1 MPDFSKILHIAL
13 LILVVITSFNLII
26 FVHELGHF
34 LAAKWRGL
42 QVDRF
47 QIWFGKPIWKK
58 EIGGVQYGLGWIPAG
73 GFVALPQMAPMEA
86 IEGSNSDDRHLPAI
100 KPIDKIIVAFAG
112 PLFSILLA
120 LLAACVVTAIGKPAD
135 FIPSQ
140 IVGFIEKDS
149 PAEKAGIRI
158 GDKIVAVN
166 GKPVS
171 GFRGHLDSI
180 FERII
185 LSKGKE
191 IAFTVERK
199 GEPAPLTLTSAF
211 KIEDTK
217 WFQRRALR
225 RVGIGPEPDY
235 LVAGTVYEGS
245 PAARA
250 GLKPEDKLLSI
261 DGKKFHFADEAV
273 DLIKG
278 AGDRPFV
285 IEYEREGKAD
295 KLTVTAEHPVA
306 PADLTK
312 NLMVGIG
319 PVGIPYRDST
329 IINPSPFKQVGDS
342 LEMMWTTISSVASK
356 DSSIGIDQLN
366 GPVGIAKV
374 KYAMLEMD
382 HPFNR
387 LLAFFVIFNVN
398 LAVLNMMPF
407 PVLDGGHIVL
417 ALMES
422 VARRPVRAK
431 FLEYVQLAFAL
442 MLMGMMLYVTS
453 KDIGDGFG
461 HDDDQEVKVV
471 FKQP

>member
-1 MPDFSKILHIAL
+1 MPDFPKILHVVL
-13 LILVVITSFNLII
+13 LILVVILSFNLII

-58 EIGGVQYGLGWIPAG
+58 ELGGVQYGLGWIPAG

-86 IEGSNSDDRHLPAI
+86 IEGSNSEGRQLPPI

-112 PLFSILLA
+112 PFFSISLA

-135 FIPSQ
+135 VVPSQ
-140 IVGFIEKDS
+140 FVGSVLKDS
-149 PAEKAGIRI
+149 PAEQAGIRV
-158 GDKIVAVN
+158 GDKIIAVN
-166 GKPVS
+166 GEPVN
-171 GFRGHLDSI
+171 GFTGHLDSI

-185 LSKGKE
+185 LSKGKD
-191 IAFTVERK
+191 ITFTVERK
-199 GEPAPLTLTSAF
+199 GESAPLTLTSTF
-211 KIEDTK
+211 KIEETK

-225 RVGIGPEPDY
+225 RVGIGPE
-235 LVAGTVYEGS
+235 VEHMEIGEVSEGS

-250 GLKPEDKLLSI
+250 GLQAGDRLLQI
-261 DGKKFHFADEAV
+261 DGNNIFNADEFLRLVKA
-273 DLIKG
+273 
-278 AGDRPFV
+278 AETRPFV
-285 IEYEREGKAD
+285 IDYERDGKPA
-295 KLTVTAEHPVA
+295 KVTLQAEVPVS
-306 PADLTK
+306 PDGK
-312 NLMVGIG
+312 PPMVGIL
-319 PVGIPYRDST
+319 PDEVSFVDSRM
-329 IINPSPFKQVGDS
+329 IHPSAFKQVGDS
-342 LEMMWTTISSVASK
+342 LNMMWMTISSVVSK
-356 DSSIGIDQLN
+356 DSSIGIDHLS

-387 LLAFFVIFNVN
+387 LLAFFVLFNVN

-422 VARRPVRAK
+422 VARRPVKAK
-431 FLEYVQLAFAL
+431 FLEYLQMGFA
-442 MLMGMMLYVTS
+442 MLLIGVMLYVTS

-461 HDDDQEVKVV
+461 RGADPAQKVI
-471 FKQP
+471 FKKP